1 MGFKN
6 AISSRLQGF
15 SALPAM
21 PEERFTDTSREP
33 PTMLGISKQG
43 IEIRFLA
50 KTKISQ
56 DGLCLS
62 E

>member
-6 AISSRLQGF
+6 AISPRLQSF

-21 PEERFTDTSREP
+21 PEEGFTDTSREP
-33 PTMLGISKQG
+33 PTVLGISKQG
-43 IEIRFLA
+43 MEIRFLA

-56 DGLCLS
+56 DGFGLS